1 MIRRDYCVAL
11 VAAGFIVTT
20 AQAALAQE
28 AQGPGEVAGGVI
40 GFLFMLGIFGT
51 DIWVI
56 VDASNLETRA
66 RAAGMLPTG
75 PAGRAK
81 NIHVGSM
88 APWGWLLACI
98 LLWIVAFPW
107 YLIARNRFKIELAQ
121 FASSYRPVRSYTA
134 DELRPDTTDN
144 LRPGQAYVQK
154 MRRQGRTD
162 AQIYSALQQA
172 GWTPKQIEALL
183 R

>member
-1 MIRRDYCVAL
+1 MMRSDYWAAL
-11 VAAGFIVTT
+11 VAPAFILST

-40 GFLFMLGIFGT
+40 VLLFWLAILAT

-66 RAAGMLPTG
+66 RGIGMVATG

-81 NIHVGSM
+81 TIHVGSM
-88 APWGWLLACI
+88 PPWGWVLACI

-107 YLIARNRFKIELAQ
+107 YLIARNTFKIELRQ
-121 FASSYRPVRSYTA
+121 FTSSVQPVAPYTA
-134 DELRPDTTDN
+134 DN
-144 LRPGQAYVQK
+144 LTSGRTYVQQ

>member
-28 AQGPGEVAGGVI
+28 AQGPGEVVGGVI
-40 GFLFMLGIFGT
+40 GLLFMLGIFGT

-66 RAAGMLPTG
+66 RAVGMLATG

-81 NIHVGSM
+81 DIHIGSM
-88 APWGWLLACI
+88 PPWGWLLACI

-107 YLIARNRFKIELAQ
+107 YLIARSRFKIELAQ
-121 FASSYRPVRSYTA
+121 FTSPVHPVAPYTA
-134 DELRPDTTDN
+134 DN
-144 LRPGQAYVQK
+144 LRSGRTYVQE

-162 AQIYSALQQA
+162 AEIYSALQQA
-172 GWTPKQIEALL
+172 GWTPKQIASLL
-183 R
+183 Q